1 LNSALTESHDMDIG
15 LAFWRQILNAY
26 RSVHS
31 VETVPLYV
39 SGRESERVDFE
50 TRIDSEWTVDSALQA
65 GRQAPATVT
74 NGVGDNLAG

>member
-1 LNSALTESHDMDIG
+1 MDIG

-26 RSVHS
+26 RLVHS

-50 TRIDSEWTVDSALQA
+50 TRIALDSWQCTP